1 MNTRPRRFRKPDIM
15 FILTLIVVL
24 GVVITT
30 RLQAGELSPAAPLS
44 NPIIGVVP
52 AWMAATTRSAIVDVA
67 NLGSRTAAI
76 ITGTVSHTGVAAAPD
91 LWSRDTGRS
100 SASPAGLKLAF
111 EFGLPAATQRAL
123 RDTQGFDDLS
133 TGASPM
139 APPQGLMLF
148 LSLRS
153 RW

>member
-1 MNTRPRRFRKPDIM
+1 MNARPRRFRKPDIM

-24 GVVITT
+24 GVIITT
-30 RLQAGELSPAAPLS
+30 RLQARELPSAATLSSP
-44 NPIIGVVP
+44 IMGVMP
-52 AWMAATTRSAIVDVA
+52 TWMAATTRSAIVDVA

-76 ITGTVSHTGVAAAPD
+76 ITDTVSHAGVAAAPD
-91 LWSRDTGRS
+91 RWSQDTDRA

-111 EFGLPAATQRAL
+111 KFGLPTATQRAL
-123 RDTQGFDDLS
+123 RDAQGFDDLS

-139 APPQGLMLF
+139 APPQGLTLF
-148 LSLRS
+148 FSLSR

>member
-1 MNTRPRRFRKPDIM
+1 MNARPRRFRKPDIL

-24 GVVITT
+24 GVVVTT
-30 RLQAGELSPAAPLS
+30 RLQAGELSPAAAPS
-44 NPIIGVVP
+44 SPIMGVVP

-76 ITGTVSHTGVAAAPD
+76 ITDTVSHTGVAAAPD
-91 LWSRDTGRS
+91 RWSRDTDRS
-100 SASPAGLKLAF
+100 SASPAGLKLALD
-111 EFGLPAATQRAL
+111 FGLPAATQRAL
-123 RDTQGFDDLS
+123 RDAQGFDDLS

-139 APPQGLMLF
+139 APPQGLTLF
-148 LSLRS
+148 FSLSR